1 MATSFVD
8 EYLVKLGSSVD
19 ASGMQRFNQALR
31 EAQNVATSSASG
43 IASSFFRAQT
53 EIVGGFLAIGS
64 AAVGLVDKVAMSDQT
79 FRLFALHMYMSKTA
93 ARDLKVAMDALGAPL
108 EDLTWD
114 PELRARTQQLIA
126 DQKAMA
132 PEGSGE
138 DFEAQMKKIRDIR
151 FQFTRME
158 VEGQYLAMNAVS
170 SFLTALGYGPDTL
183 LHKLETFNDY
193 VIKNMPQI
201 SDWLAHRFMPVW
213 RDIEHI
219 TLDVWH
225 GVEQA
230 TIAFTNFIGILSGD
244 NSIVGSTMNLDHFAT
259 ALEHVS
265 HGFATVVEEMLKGE
279 TQLLHLATA
288 AELMSKGKWKEGWEE
303 VKAAQLFVHGK
314 EADDLNAK
322 RYNPITS
329 IFGAMNNS
337 INGNAAPDSALGSL
351 NSSVLNGLNKL
362 GLNVAPSASSTGT
375 SEASGSPPVFANSG
389 VGALIDK
396 YAEQFS
402 VNAAAAHALA
412 QAESGEQQYDAHGNL
427 KIGHDKEGRAT
438 SATGV
443 FQIIKSTAKMLGVDP
458 SNVEQN
464 VKGGMSL
471 FAGLLKKYNGYVPN
485 AVADYHEGTP
495 QMEKVL
501 AGKATLS
508 SEAKAEVAAVMRT
521 MGQHGDVQVGSITI
535 HIDKPGATNADVGKA
550 VVDKIRESQNKR
562 IQRNLYE
569 GSDEAWGY

>member
-1 MATSFVD
+1 VATNYID
-8 EYLVKLGSSVD
+8 EFLVRLGSSVD

-31 EAQNVATSSASG
+31 EAQNVATNSATSMAG
-43 IASSFFRAQT
+43 SFFKAQT

-93 ARDLKVAMDALGAPL
+93 ARDLKVAMDALDQPL
-108 EDLTWD
+108 ENLTWD

-132 PEGSGE
+132 PEGGGQ

-151 FQFTRME
+151 FEFTRME
-158 VEGQYLAMNAVS
+158 VEGQYLAMHAVND
-170 SFLTALGYGPDTL
+170 FLTALGMGPDTL
-183 LHKLETFNDY
+183 LQKLERFNDY
-193 VIKNMPQI
+193 VIHHMPEI
-201 SDWLAHRFMPVW
+201 STFLVTKFMPVW

-230 TIAFTNFIGILSGD
+230 TIAFANFVGVLSGD

-337 INGNAAPDSALGSL
+337 INGSAAPDSAAGAL

-362 GLNVAPSASSTGT
+362 GLNVAPAQTTGLSRFFAPMSSNPTESNGKVSSFIDQYVTPMWRSLVHAVSHVESGERQYDSNGNLVTSSTG
-375 SEASGSPPVFANSG
+375 A
-389 VGALIDK
+389 VGAMQLTR
-396 YAEQFS
+396 AT
-402 VNAAAAHALA
+402 AAA
-412 QAESGEQQYDAHGNL
+412 
-427 KIGHDKEGRAT
+427 
-438 SATGV
+438 
-443 FQIIKSTAKMLGVDP
+443 LGVDRTDTA
-458 SNVEQN
+458 QN
-464 VKGGMSL
+464 VKGGATL
-471 FAGLLKKYNGYVPN
+471 LDQLLKKYAKYGSNDVPY
-485 AVADYHEGTP
+485 AIAAYHEGEP
-495 QMEKVL
+495 KMAQIL
-501 AGKATLS
+501 AKKATLS
-508 SEAKAEVAAVMRT
+508 PEGQSEVAAVLRT
-521 MGQHGDVQVGSITI
+521 MGQHGDVQIGTITV